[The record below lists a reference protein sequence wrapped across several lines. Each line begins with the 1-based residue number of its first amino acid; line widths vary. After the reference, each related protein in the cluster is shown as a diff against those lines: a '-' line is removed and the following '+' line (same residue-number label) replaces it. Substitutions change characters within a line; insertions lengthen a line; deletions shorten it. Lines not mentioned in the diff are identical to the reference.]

1 MVWGA
6 FASAAGSILGGALQ
20 DNAAEKAIEK
30 QYQADLQSYEYN
42 WDEALRGY
50 RWDKENTKVT
60 KRNTFQDIKFNDRQ
74 RKQSYKFEMEMRA
87 FDHINQMRA
96 YNMNQELSSLQL
108 DFNNIAGQIAVQS
121 EVDWLNERVTEAAFQ
136 HQGMVL
142 DMYNTQMQSSFLAAD
157 NLLNLKTASGQAALA
172 NRDIALQLQQKLGD
186 AALEKMG
193 INLELSQRLSD
204 AKFQR
209 QENRITMERAET
221 ETLGQR
227 EQVELERVTNE
238 GASLVTQAGRGAA
251 KAMQSVIAQAGMKHS
266 LLNASLASSEKS
278 YKLAHQRINTQQVDS
293 QKNAIFAEKL
303 VDKKVQDAI
312 QSSEQKKMEVAF
324 GLGIAQ
330 SRFSQTRD
338 KINHDL
344 SFAQQQFGL
353 GESSL
358 NASLQSAANSFKTS
372 LQKIN
377 ADKFGADLQVYGN
390 QMLKPLLAPKPPK
403 PEKLPRPEFLMPLRP
418 NKPPEPIKGAGTNHT
433 GVAIAESIG
442 GILGAG
448 LGNFASTGNIWG
460 N

>member
-20 DNAAEKAIEK
+20 DDAADKAIEK
-30 QYQADLQSYEYN
+30 QYEADLQSYEYN

-193 INLELSQRLSD
+193 INLELSQRLND

-209 QENRITMERAET
+209 QENRIAMERAET

-324 GLGIAQ
+324 GLGIAR

-418 NKPPEPIKGAGTNHT
+418 NKPPKPIKGAGTNHT

-448 LGNFASTGNIWG
+448 FGNMAGGAGFFG
-460 N
+460 